1 MISICF
7 IQSGTGLS
15 AHPALGRGEGIDVK
29 RISAII
35 LFIALLCLNAYAE
48 DKKDAG
54 FWDGLKGKIEKLA
67 PKKKTTET
75 TAVGGVRGT
84 RDSSS
89 EGLYWKG
96 EDRKEITDDEV
107 RTFRAALDNASA
119 GKRHEAA
126 AQFGTFV
133 QLYPNSL
140 LKADALRSIE
150 ELKSGQ

>member
-1 MISICF
+1 M
-7 IQSGTGLS
+7 
-15 AHPALGRGEGIDVK
+15 K
-29 RISAII
+29 RIPVII
-35 LFIALLCLNAYAE
+35 LLLALLCVHAYAE

-96 EDRKEITDDEV
+96 EDSKEITDDEV
-107 RTFRAALDNASA
+107 RIFRTALDDASV

-126 AQFGTFV
+126 AQFAAFL
-133 QLYPNSL
+133 QMYPNSL
-140 LKADALRSIE
+140 LKTDALRSIT
-150 ELKSGQ
+150 ELKAEK